1 MCQTECN
8 TTLERLFDRVLDTE
22 RVTACLK
29 DYLALPGFPTKNGMT
44 SIAKMTYLP
53 GFAKTQTGA
62 AYGGSHPDEDFGA

>member
-1 MCQTECN
+1 MESGPKGTPRQKFAKQAEGN
-8 TTLERLFDRVLDTE
+8 SR
-22 RVTACLK
+22 
-29 DYLALPGFPTKNGMT
+29 ALPGFPTKNGMT